1 MDPTGRH
8 AYVTNIYGN
17 DVSVIDLQELKV
29 VARIPVG
36 EAPNGVSF
44 SPTVVDEQPPV
55 QLELPSAGGSREDPG
70 HADEEE
76 GHGDDGH

>member
-1 MDPTGRH
+1 MEMIRH
-8 AYVTNIYGN
+8 GN
-17 DVSVIDLQELKV
+17 ENMLIAERL
-29 VARIPVG
+29 G
-36 EAPNGVSF
+36 EILI
-44 SPTVVDEQPPV
+44 DEQPPV